1 MKRILFG
8 FVGFVVVI
16 SMSCSLLESTEEELP
31 TPEVSV
37 SEEEVS
43 QDNQPPDTPEP
54 PPQGE
59 DAGSGDEVAEEPAA
73 EEETAEEPAA
83 AEPVEETAEEPVEE
97 TSASSSESSEPVTI
111 RGEVWA
117 DNWSSFFVGEQ
128 LVMEDSVPI
137 TTERS
142 FNAEVFEFTASYPI
156 TLNFIAKDFKENDT
170 GLEYIGANNQ
180 QMGDGGLI
188 AQFTDLSTGA
198 VVAVTSSNWRCF
210 VIHKAPLDTS
220 CEREASP
227 VAGEGACGFISEA
240 EPAGWKSPGFD
251 DSGWDSATVHSFDEV
266 RPKDGYDQITWDPS
280 AEIIWTADL
289 ITDNTILC
297 RLTVNQP

>member
-8 FVGFVVVI
+8 FVGFVVVV

-31 TPEVSV
+31 APEVSV
-37 SEEEVS
+37 SVEEVS

-59 DAGSGDEVAEEPAA
+59 NTASGDEVAEEPAL
-73 EEETAEEPAA
+73 EEETAEELPAEA
-83 AEPVEETAEEPVEE
+83 VEE
-97 TSASSSESSEPVTI
+97 TSASSSESSETVTI

-117 DNWSSFFVGEQ
+117 DNWSSLFVGEQ

-142 FNAEVFEFTASYPI
+142 FNAEVFEFTASYPF
-156 TLNFIAKDFKENDT
+156 TLNFIAKDFKQNDT
-170 GLEYIGANNQ
+170 GLKYIGANNQ

-198 VVAVTSSNWRCF
+198 VVAVTNSNWRCL
-210 VIHKAPLDTS
+210 VIHEAPLDTS
-220 CEREASP
+220 CEREVNP
-227 VAGEGACGFISEA
+227 VAGEGPCGFISEA
-240 EPAGWKSPGFD
+240 EPAGWKNPGFD
-251 DSGWDSATVHSFDEV
+251 DSGWDSATIHSFDEV

-289 ITDNTILC
+289 LTNNTILC